1 MADEFISETDRG
13 ALDDL
18 RKSANQIQY
27 QSYLDSII
35 NGRELKPTQIK
46 HMQALEVE
54 LGLKSPELKKLSFD
68 EVVEKARC
76 SRRTLAKHIK
86 EQKIVKSADGYFL
99 EGDVEQWLERFGA
112 RFAGAA
118 DRKSADDNGDSYQ
131 DRLAQENLL
140 IAQYKRQMIE
150 FEIKKKRG
158 ELIPQEEHNRILL
171 SLATVVDDCLRKL
184 ANRLAYRLTGKT
196 AEEIRTLIQNETDTV
211 REVFYRDGISNG
223 D

>member
-54 LGLKSPELKKLSFD
+54 LGLKSL
-68 EVVEKARC
+68 
-76 SRRTLAKHIK
+76 
-86 EQKIVKSADGYFL
+86 L

-131 DRLAQENLL
+131 DKLAQENLL

-196 AEEIRTLIQNETDTV
+196 AEEIRTLIQNETDIV